1 MENSRNDKIIELLE
15 YTTKRRNAN
24 LSDGEL
30 NGVVYWNGYIDGLKR
45 AMAVINSDGV
55 IKLGDIITAR
65 SNLECTVT
73 GMVTVID
80 NSPTSLVPSVLVRIK
95 HNDSQWCYL
104 SDNPEL
110 KVPRVFEKM
119 QIQQEEE

>member
-1 MENSRNDKIIELLE
+1 MENSRNDKIIRLLE
-15 YTTKRRNAN
+15 YATKRRDAE

-30 NGVVYWNGYIDGLKR
+30 NSIIYWNGYIDGLKR
-45 AMAVINSDGV
+45 AMDVINSDDM

-65 SNLECTVT
+65 SNLKETVT

-80 NSPTSLVPSVLVRIK
+80 NGRDSDVPSVLVRV
-95 HNDSQWCYL
+95 NDNNSQWCYL

-110 KVPRVFEKM
+110 KVPKVFEK
-119 QIQQEEE
+119 IYWEEE

>member
-1 MENSRNDKIIELLE
+1 MENSRNDKIIKLLE
-15 YTTKRRNAN
+15 YATKRRAAE

-30 NGVVYWNGYIDGLKR
+30 NDIVYWNGYIDGLKR
-45 AMAVINSDGV
+45 VMAVINSEKDM

-80 NSPTSLVPSVLVRIK
+80 NGRDSCLPSVLVRTK
-95 HNDSQWCYL
+95 SGETLWCYL

-110 KVPRVFEKM
+110 KVPKVFEKIE
-119 QIQQEEE
+119 QGDN

>member
-15 YTTKRRNAN
+15 YATKRRAAE

-30 NGVVYWNGYIDGLKR
+30 NDIVYWNGYIDGLKR
-45 AMAVINSDGV
+45 VMAVIDSEKDM

-65 SNLECTVT
+65 SNLGCTVT
-73 GMVTVID
+73 GMVTAID
-80 NSPTSLVPSVLVRIK
+80 NGHDSILPSVLVRIK

-110 KVPRVFEKM
+110 KVPMVFEKM
-119 QIQQEEE
+119 